1 VKSTP
6 TPSEAS
12 QPAFSPDA
20 AWWWDGS
27 AWQPTISPDGRWSWN
42 GVAWAPRQAAG
53 ATTSWS
59 MRRLLRWLSVGG
71 AALTHIGLLI
81 WAAAFILLIYT
92 NGDYPSTALF
102 VVAGIMATLWLGA
115 VGIGWRVWR
124 RHALLIWLLPLVWFA
139 SYFPA
144 LQAGCSGCDWGQG
157 AIVSQGSSAGYRYI
171 AIRVQPNAQTVTVI
185 NDAAWL
191 PDLDG
196 SAIWTYAG
204 QTGHPG
210 FTLSTAKHPFQIV
223 SDDSALWISSAQ
235 GYISKFDTS
244 SLREVHREQVG
255 GEPGFLTVNSAA
267 VWVTDTQGDRVLR
280 LDRQSG
286 RLAETIATGREPSGI
301 VALDDAIWVTEYRA
315 DEVIRID
322 PVTNRV
328 VARIS
333 TGAGPG
339 NVAAAFGSVWV
350 TNENGEQMLARIDPG
365 TNKVVSR
372 IRVGATPLGIA
383 QVGSELWVAN
393 ADSNTI
399 SVIDPATNTVTA
411 TITLPS
417 SPYTLAAGTTAVWV
431 TTYRQRELLRIDL
444 AR

>member
-1 VKSTP
+1 
-6 TPSEAS
+6 
-12 QPAFSPDA
+12 
-20 AWWWDGS
+20 
-27 AWQPTISPDGRWSWN
+27 
-42 GVAWAPRQAAG
+42 
-53 ATTSWS
+53 
-59 MRRLLRWLSVGG
+59 VGG